1 MRPLPTRHGRHHVS
15 TAHPA
20 IEPSGLEFLSGGGVM
35 GAVIRAHDW
44 AATPLGDPHT
54 WPQSLRSALSMMLNA
69 KLLGAVL
76 WGPQL
81 RLFYNDVYL
90 QSLGDRHP
98 QALGQPVAE
107 VWGETY
113 APIAEDFAQVMRTG
127 DGYGQGVVSLPM
139 VRNGVRETTYW
150 NSTASPIR
158 GEDGSIVGL
167 LNIAIETTAQVA
179 AERHREI
186 QNAMLSNAN
195 THLVHEVVSRT
206 SERDRALEAE
216 TVARRNAERVQLAL
230 AAGAIIGT
238 WIWDLPTDAFSVDE
252 AFADTFGFDPS
263 ISRTGLPLE
272 QVIATV
278 HPDDRDGLRAAISE
292 ATARGGA
299 YAHQYRVKR
308 RDGNYYWLEA
318 NGRVEHAP
326 DGTPLRFPGVLLDI
340 DARHA
345 LSEERDRALAA
356 LRELSETLE
365 QRVTARTREL
375 MVAEEALRQSQKMEA
390 VGQLTGGLAHDFN
403 NLLAGI
409 SGALELMT
417 LRMEQQRFPELPRYL
432 GIAQSA
438 TTRASA
444 LTHRLLAFAR
454 RQTLL
459 PKPTNVSQLIVDIL
473 ELVQRTVGPGIHVE
487 YTPNAALWPALVDA
501 SQLENALL
509 NLCINARDAMPNG
522 GCLRI
527 ETGNHWID
535 HDLARQL
542 GMRQGPYLWLCV
554 GDTGTGMPPDVVAR
568 AFDPFF
574 TTKPLGEGTGLGLS
588 MIYGFAKQSGGQVR
602 IQSEVGKGSSV
613 CLYLPR
619 HLGDAAQP
627 DANAPPLQL
636 TPTDAGETVLIVDDE
651 PSIRLLLGEV
661 LQELGYTVI
670 EAGDSVAGLG
680 LLQSDARIDLLI
692 SDVGL
697 PGGMNGR
704 QMADAGRAHRAGLKV
719 LFITGFA
726 ENALL
731 DDRHLEAGM
740 AVLTKPFSVSVLTA
754 RVKELI
760 STQG

>member
-1 MRPLPTRHGRHHVS
+1 MRPLPTGHGCHVS
-15 TAHPA
+15 TVHPVVA
-20 IEPSGLEFLSGGGVM
+20 PSGLEFLSGGGVM
-35 GAVIRAHDW
+35 GATIRAHDW
-44 AATPLGDPHT
+44 AATPLGAPQT
-54 WPQSLRSALSMMLNA
+54 WPQSLRSALSMVLNA
-69 KLLGAVL
+69 RLLGAVL

-81 RLFYNDVYL
+81 RLLYNDVYL

-98 QALGQPVAE
+98 HALGQPVAE
-107 VWGETY
+107 VWGDTY
-113 APIAEDFAQVMRTG
+113 APIAEDFARVMRTG
-127 DGYGQGVVSLPM
+127 EGYGQGVVALPM
-139 VRNGVRETTYW
+139 LRNGVRETTYW
-150 NSTASPIR
+150 NATASPIR

-179 AERHREI
+179 ADRHRDI
-186 QNAMLSNAN
+186 QNAMLSNEN
-195 THLVHEVVSRT
+195 THLVHEVVNRT

-216 TVARRNAERVQLAL
+216 TAARRNAERVQLAL

-238 WIWDLPTDAFSVDE
+238 WIWDVPNDAFSVDE
-252 AFADTFGFDPS
+252 AFAENFGFDPS
-263 ISRTGLPLE
+263 SSRTDLPMETVL
-272 QVIATV
+272 ANV
-278 HPDDRDGLRAAISE
+278 HPDDRDGLRAAIGE
-292 ATARGGA
+292 ALARGGA
-299 YAHQYRVKR
+299 YAHQYRVRR

-318 NGRVEHAP
+318 NGRVERAP

-345 LSEERDRALAA
+345 LSEERDRALVA

-365 QRVTARTREL
+365 QRVSERTGEL
-375 MVAEEALRQSQKMEA
+375 MVVEEALRQSQKMEA

-417 LRMEQQRFPELPRYL
+417 LRVEQQRFAELPRYL

-438 TTRASA
+438 TTRAAA

-459 PKPTNVSQLIVDIL
+459 PKPTDVTQLIADIL
-473 ELVQRTVGPGIHVE
+473 ELVQRTVGPGIRVE
-487 YTPNAALWPALVDA
+487 NVPSPLLWPALVDA

-509 NLCINARDAMPNG
+509 NLCINARDAMPDG
-522 GCLRI
+522 GRLRI
-527 ETGNHWID
+527 DTSNHWID
-535 HDLARQL
+535 HDLAQQL
-542 GMRQGPYLWLCV
+542 GMREGPYLSLCV
-554 GDTGTGMPPDVVAR
+554 SDTGTGMPPDVVAR

-602 IQSEVGKGSSV
+602 LQSEVGKGSRV
-613 CLYLPR
+613 CIYLPR
-619 HLGDAAQP
+619 HLGDAARADTNTP
-627 DANAPPLQL
+627 LLQL
-636 TPTDAGETVLIVDDE
+636 TPTDDGETVLIVDDE
-651 PSIRLLLGEV
+651 PAIRQLLGEV

-670 EAGDSVAGLG
+670 EAGDSAAGLEI
-680 LLQSDARIDLLI
+680 LQSGARIDLLI

-704 QMADAGRAHRAGLKV
+704 QMADASRAHRPDLKV

-726 ENALL
+726 ESALL
-731 DDRHLEAGM
+731 DDHHLEPRM

-760 STQG
+760 ATQG

>member
-1 MRPLPTRHGRHHVS
+1 MPPLPTRHGRHVS
-15 TAHPA
+15 TVHPVVA
-20 IEPSGLEFLSGGGVM
+20 PSGLEFLSGGGVM
-35 GAVIRAHDW
+35 GAAIRAHDW

-54 WPQSLRSALSMMLNA
+54 WPQSLRSALSMVLNA

-81 RLFYNDVYL
+81 RMLYNDVYL

-98 QALGQPVAE
+98 HALGQPVAE
-107 VWGETY
+107 VWGQTY
-113 APIAEDFAQVMRTG
+113 APIADDFARVMRTG
-127 DGYGQGVVSLPM
+127 EGYGQSAIALPM
-139 VRNGVRETTYW
+139 LRNGVHETTYW

-179 AERHREI
+179 AERHRDI
-186 QNAMLSNAN
+186 QNAMLSNQN
-195 THLVHEVVSRT
+195 THLVHEVVNRT

-216 TVARRNAERVQLAL
+216 VAARRNAERMQLAL

-238 WIWDLPTDAFSVDE
+238 WIWDLHNDVFSVDE
-252 AFADTFGFDPS
+252 AFAENFGFDPS
-263 ISRTGLPLE
+263 SSRTDLPMEL
-272 QVIATV
+272 VMANV
-278 HPDDRDGLRAAISE
+278 HPDDREGLRVAISE
-292 ATARGGA
+292 AVARGGA
-299 YAHQYRVKR
+299 YVHQYRVRR
-308 RDGNYYWLEA
+308 RDGKYYWLEA
-318 NGRVEHAP
+318 NGRVEHGP

-356 LRELSETLE
+356 LRELSQTLE
-365 QRVTARTREL
+365 QRVTARTSEL
-375 MVAEEALRQSQKMEA
+375 MVVEEALRQSQKMEA

-409 SGALELMT
+409 SGALELMS
-417 LRMEQQRFPELPRYL
+417 LRVEQQRFAELPRYL

-438 TTRASA
+438 ATRAAA

-459 PKPTNVSQLIVDIL
+459 PKPTDVSQLIVDIL
-473 ELVQRTVGPGIHVE
+473 ELVQRTVGPGIRVE
-487 YTPNAALWPALVDA
+487 NVPNPLLWPALVDA

-509 NLCINARDAMPNG
+509 NLCINARDAMPDG
-522 GCLRI
+522 GQLRI
-527 ETGNHWID
+527 DTSNHWID

-542 GMRQGPYLWLCV
+542 GMRQGPYLSLCV
-554 GDTGTGMPPDVVAR
+554 SDTGTGMPPEVVAR

-602 IQSEVGKGSSV
+602 IQSEVGKGSRV
-613 CLYLPR
+613 CIYLPR
-619 HLGDAAQP
+619 HLGQVTQSDAHGQ
-627 DANAPPLQL
+627 PLQL

-651 PSIRLLLGEV
+651 PSIRSLLGEV

-680 LLQSDARIDLLI
+680 ILQSDVRIDLLI

-704 QMADAGRAHRAGLKV
+704 QMADASRAHRPHLKV

-731 DDRHLEAGM
+731 DGHHLEPRM

-754 RVKELI
+754 RVKELVA
-760 STQG
+760 TEG